1 MGRVQA
7 ALSGRPAPGSSAVS
21 DEKWFERCRRA
32 GWAIVNVS
40 EKLEA
45 EISGVGSVEYI
56 GDPTIKQDVIG
67 AGRVSKHQ

>member
-1 MGRVQA
+1 MFDLLQRWH
-7 ALSGRPAPGSSAVS
+7 RAVG
-21 DEKWFERCRRA
+21 EWRGGG
-32 GWAIVNVS
+32 GWV
-40 EKLEA
+40 A